1 MAIKKKRRKKSK
13 IYFGTPAQE
22 AIIEYNNC
30 TDSNIR
36 SKIYEDRIKYPFE
49 KLAENVMNTFK
60 FTYFDVPKIDVQTEV
75 VSIMVQKMHMF
86 QEGKGRAFSYFTII
100 AKNHLILKN
109 NGNFKRWKQN
119 NLLSQMP
126 QTWNPEN
133 DFVKEQRDNEF
144 NEFKNIMLKYWD
156 ENLNFVFTKKRDLQ
170 IADSI
175 LELFRRSEHIE
186 NFNKKH
192 LYLLIR
198 EMTNCKTHY
207 ITKVVN
213 VMKKHQKKLLN
224 DFLEHGEIINKPKPR
239 FWEEDEKDKDD
250 TNPFIDNEYL

>member
-1 MAIKKKRRKKSK
+1 MPKKRRKKSK

-22 AIIEYNNC
+22 AIIEYNKC
-30 TDSNIR
+30 KDPVER
-36 SKIYEDRIKYPFE
+36 SKIYEERIKYPFE
-49 KLAENVMNTFK
+49 KLAENVLNTFK
-60 FTYFDVPKIDVQTEV
+60 FTYFDVPKIDVQMEV
-75 VSIMVQKMHMF
+75 VSTMVEKMHMF

-109 NGNFKRWKQN
+109 NGNYKRWKQN
-119 NLLSQMP
+119 ALLSQMP
-126 QTWNPEN
+126 ETWNPHNDHFQVEEN
-133 DFVKEQRDNEF
+133 
-144 NEFKNIMLKYWD
+144 NEFKEFKRMMLEYWD

-170 IADSI
+170 IADAV

-198 EMTNCKTHY
+198 EMTDCKTHY

-213 VMKKHQKKLLN
+213 VMKQHQKKMLN
-224 DFLEHGEIINKPKPR
+224 DYLEHGEVKKSNSNSFYEGDSR
-239 FWEEDEKDKDD
+239 
-250 TNPFIDNEYL
+250 FIDTDYL